1 MAAVQVGIALP
12 VRETAILGY
21 PDAGPLMKMAQQV
34 EELGFDSVWVG
45 DSFVA
50 RHRLEPLTL
59 LAAIAMIT
67 NRVTIG
73 TAALTAVLRDPL
85 YLAHILVTLDQLAGD
100 RLRIALGTGFP
111 LPAKAELDAVTTTY
125 SQRAGRVDEAVEFWK
140 RHWRGEDGD
149 FVGKHVDL
157 TGLEN
162 QSPPTTPGGP
172 KIWLASNGKPR
183 AVARTG
189 AQYDGWLPVRID
201 PDEYRVSLRQIREVA
216 EAAGRD
222 PLAIEPSLYITVNIN
237 DDPAEALAGLED
249 YTDRYNNMPIEPLRA
264 YQLYYGGS
272 AKDFTS
278 YLAEYV
284 EAGARHIVLRMG
296 TFDHYERN
304 VRAIAEGVMPALH
317 AMNVD

>member
-140 RHWRGEDGD
+140 RHWRGQDGD
-149 FVGKHVDL
+149 FIGKHVDL

-172 KIWLASNGKPR
+172 RIWLASNGKPR

-201 PDEYRVSLRQIREVA
+201 PDEYRVSLRRIREVA

-222 PLAIEPSLYITVNIN
+222 PDAVEPALYITVNIN
-237 DDPAEALAGLED
+237 DDPADALAGLED

-272 AKDFTS
+272 AEDFTS

-296 TFDHYERN
+296 TFDHYEAN
-304 VRAIAEGVMPALH
+304 VQAIAEGVMPALH

>member
-201 PDEYRVSLRQIREVA
+201 PDEYAVSLRQIREVA

-222 PLAIEPSLYITVNIN
+222 PQSVEPSLYITVNIN

-304 VRAIAEGVMPALH
+304 VQAIAEGVMPALH